1 MSPGSV
7 ISPMSRS
14 ADSALLTTALAACL
28 LTVTAGAATAGTST
42 ADRGGPT
49 AAAPT
54 PIAVAGYPRHTT
66 LAGLDAPVLDIVLTV
81 TTIDGTAT
89 TVDQGATRRLVLAS
103 SVLFAESSPH
113 LSPQALATLTGV
125 ARQIRTGGVHG
136 TITVNGYTDDQGS
149 AAIGLVLSRRRAA
162 AVTAVLAAHL
172 QGMDLAFVQHGWG
185 EAHPIAPNEYVDGS
199 PDRAG
204 QARNRRVEIVFT
216 PGTTHAR

>member
-1 MSPGSV
+1 
-7 ISPMSRS
+7 MSRS

-49 AAAPT
+49 VAPT

-89 TVDQGATRRLVLAS
+89 TVDQGTTRRLVLAS

-125 ARQIRTGGVHG
+125 AQQIRTGGVHG

-162 AVTAVLAAHL
+162 AVTAVLT
-172 QGMDLAFVQHGWG
+172 FVQHGWG